1 MTLWSKRKISIDADY
16 EPPSVNRWTPE
27 DDLAQKLYAPPPI
40 DDQHK
45 VDMPLADLCIVV
57 FLLSLIPAVLFVS
70 TYILLP
76 Y

>member
-40 DDQHK
+40 DDQHE
-45 VDMPLADLCIVV
+45 VGMLMADLCIG
-57 FLLSLIPAVLFVS
+57 LLLVTVIPAVLF
-70 TYILLP
+70 ILL
-76 Y
+76 YH

>member
-40 DDQHK
+40 DDQHE
-45 VDMPLADLCIVV
+45 VGMLMADLCIG
-57 FLLSLIPAVLFVS
+57 LLLVTVIPAVLF
-70 TYILLP
+70 ILL